1 MLHTQQDQSTENNK
15 ELALTSHKNQQP
27 FSLLEWTAYANQV
40 SLLVFLFRLFTD
52 ASPAYSGRLPQGTFL
67 TTSGIV
73 GKHACH
79 LSVDTEDSKNI
90 TSLATCPAACS
101 ALVDG
106 CKGTVHARCCRCLA
120 TSAAFTAKVAA
131 WPTTQSKRKWA
142 PADHLPEGEQ
152 SEYTETFFTC
162 NLTLTK
168 NNGQRD
174 VQRHEGK

>member
-1 MLHTQQDQSTENNK
+1 MQIK
-15 ELALTSHKNQQP
+15 
-27 FSLLEWTAYANQV
+27 SLSWCFYFVYLPTLRPPIQV
-40 SLLVFLFRLFTD
+40 GFLR
-52 ASPAYSGRLPQGTFL
+52 AIFL